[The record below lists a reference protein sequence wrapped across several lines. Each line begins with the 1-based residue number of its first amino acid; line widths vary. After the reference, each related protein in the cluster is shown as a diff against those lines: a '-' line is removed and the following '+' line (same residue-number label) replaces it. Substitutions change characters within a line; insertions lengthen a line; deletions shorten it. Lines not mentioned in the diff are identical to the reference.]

1 MKSVL
6 QKKKM
11 CWVCGTTYNLHDHHV
26 FYGTSNRKQSEK
38 HGMKV
43 WLCGPHHNLSNEG
56 VHFNKEFDRELK
68 RYAQVQF
75 EIKQGNREEFIK
87 IFGKSYL

>member
-11 CWVCGTTYNLHDHHV
+11 CWVCGTTYNLHNHQV

-75 EIKQGNREEFIK
+75 EIKQGTREDFISP
-87 IFGKSYL
+87 FGKSYL